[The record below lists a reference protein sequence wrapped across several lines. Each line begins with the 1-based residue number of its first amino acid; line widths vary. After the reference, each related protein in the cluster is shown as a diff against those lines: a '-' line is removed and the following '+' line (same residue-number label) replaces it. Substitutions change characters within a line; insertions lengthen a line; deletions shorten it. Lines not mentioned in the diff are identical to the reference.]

1 MTIALIGFAVLIFLA
16 FIGVPLAFASLIVG
30 IAGFAIF
37 RGIEPAFYVASQQVS
52 DLISNFNLIV
62 LPLFILMGEMARH
75 GRMTDALYD
84 LGQAAVGRF
93 RGGLA
98 MATVVSCGLF
108 STVSG
113 STIATAATM
122 AKVSLPPMRRY
133 GYGDGLAAGSVAAG
147 GTLGILIPPSVPM
160 VIYAIFAKQDIGKM
174 WIAGILP
181 GILMILTF
189 IIAIMIYVRL
199 FPATLSENAGTEDA
213 AEEKAA
219 PGGALAFLALFLLVI
234 GGIYLGIFTPT
245 EAAAIGAFGAWILAM
260 LRGRMRSLD
269 EYREVFSSAA
279 GISASIFVVASCAL
293 VFSQFINISGL
304 PYTLLGFTQWLELSG
319 LQLILMISVIC
330 ILLGMVFDS
339 LGILVLIVPIFLP
352 ALEAQQ
358 IDLIWF
364 GVIVIIL
371 VEIGLISPP
380 LGVNV
385 FVVKAVD
392 GRIDVMKAFHGAIA
406 FVLAM
411 IVTVGLII
419 LFPGITSVL
428 TSMMR

>member
-16 FIGVPLAFASLIVG
+16 FIGIPLAFASLIVG
-30 IAGFAIF
+30 IVGFAIF

-84 LGQAAVGRF
+84 LGQLVVGRF
-93 RGGLA
+93 KGGLA

-133 GYGDGLAAGSVAAG
+133 GYGDSLAAGSVAAG

-174 WIAGILP
+174 WLAGILP
-181 GILMILTF
+181 GLLMILMF
-189 IIAIMIYVRL
+189 IFAIMIYVRI
-199 FPATLSENAGTEDA
+199 FPQVLSENTGTEDA
-213 AEEKAA
+213 VEAKAA

-245 EAAAIGAFGAWILAM
+245 EAAAMGAFGAWILAM
-260 LRGRMRSLD
+260 LRGRMRTLD

-304 PYTLLGFTQWLELSG
+304 PYELLGFTQWMELSG
-319 LQLILMISVIC
+319 LQLIAMMAVIC

-392 GRIDVMKAFHGAIA
+392 ARINLVKAFHGAIP

-411 IVTVGLII
+411 IATVVLII
-419 LFPGITSVL
+419 LFPSITSVM
-428 TSMMR
+428 TGMMR